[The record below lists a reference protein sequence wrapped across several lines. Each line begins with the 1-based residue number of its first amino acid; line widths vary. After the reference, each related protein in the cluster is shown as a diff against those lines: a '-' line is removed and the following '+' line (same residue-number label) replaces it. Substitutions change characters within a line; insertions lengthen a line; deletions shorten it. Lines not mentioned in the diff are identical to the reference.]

1 MKALLLSAL
10 STAILLSACSSGQ
23 VSPIAPQSLNTA
35 APLALLT
42 PADITPAPIALQP
55 VSAELLSQSAPR
67 PQRVSLPKAAAR
79 LQSPAA
85 QAPSGQA
92 ATSSASQAEAESI
105 LGYSAAELAR
115 IEALIAT
122 LAPQIAAEDAA
133 ADLGG
138 FRLQS
143 AEAGKDVDIELFLF
157 DARYGKKAKFWGIDN
172 AHDFLMAG
180 RSPMRRWL
188 LKLKLEG
195 LFSPARFAEQVL
207 FWVQQADLLRVPGIE
222 REQAWLLAAAGVT
235 STPDLARRTNAVGQT
250 ALLLS
255 LKTMALAH
263 GLPLPSASQ
272 LETWVSQAQQLEPII
287 Y

>member
-67 PQRVSLPKAAAR
+67 PQRVSLPKAAAKVK
-79 LQSPAA
+79 SPAVQA
-85 QAPSGQA
+85 QATAS
-92 ATSSASQAEAESI
+92 TSQAEAESI

-115 IEALIAT
+115 IEALIAA
-122 LAPQIAAEDAA
+122 LAPQIAAEDAS

>member
-10 STAILLSACSSGQ
+10 STAILLSACSPGQ
-23 VSPIAPQSLNTA
+23 VSPNGPQSFETT

-42 PADITPAPIALQP
+42 PTDITPAPIVLQP
-55 VSAELLSQSAPR
+55 VSAELVSQSAPR
-67 PQRVSLPKAAAR
+67 PQRVSLPRAAAKTPSVSVQQAQPISS
-79 LQSPAA
+79 QSD
-85 QAPSGQA
+85 
-92 ATSSASQAEAESI
+92 AESI

-115 IEALIAT
+115 IESLIAS

-138 FRLQS
+138 FKLQS
-143 AEAGKDVDIELFLF
+143 AEAGKDIDIELFLF
-157 DARYGKKAKFWGIDN
+157 DARYGRKAKFWGIDN

-263 GLPLPSASQ
+263 GMPLPSASQ
-272 LETWVSQAQQLEPII
+272 LETWVSQAQQLEPVI

>member
-1 MKALLLSAL
+1 MKAQLLSAL
-10 STAILLSACSSGQ
+10 GAAILLSACSSGQ
-23 VSPIAPQSLNTA
+23 VSPIAPQTLADS

-42 PADITPAPIALQP
+42 PTEISPAPIALQP
-55 VSAELLSQSAPR
+55 VSAELVSQSAAPR
-67 PQRVSLPKAAAR
+67 PQRVSLPKT
-79 LQSPAA
+79 PAA
-85 QAPSGQA
+85 PQSAPAQTQAR
-92 ATSSASQAEAESI
+92 SSQTEAESI

-115 IEALIAT
+115 IEALIAQ

-207 FWVQQADLLRVPGIE
+207 FWVQQADLLRVPGID